1 MRERDEMIGRK
12 LSNRYQIEERLG
24 GGGMA
29 VVWRAFDTVLGRNV
43 AVKLLRQ
50 EMAEDEEFVA
60 RFRREAQAAA
70 RLSHPN
76 IVAIYDV
83 GEDYGLYYIV
93 MELVEGMTLRQ
104 KLKQAGRLPVAQALD
119 IAAQVASGLHEAHA
133 RGIIHRDIKPQNILI
148 TETGLVKVTDFGIAR
163 AVGGVSTTGDLVVG
177 SLPYMSPEQ
186 VSNGEVSAAT
196 DIYSLG
202 VVLFEMLVGR
212 PPFQAEST
220 VGMAMRH
227 LEGEVPSIRQFRPDV
242 PPAVE
247 ALVMKCLAKKPVDR
261 FSSAKDLLRAIKMS
275 FPVQAGTGEQMKP
288 DGLQIEEAPLEGDED
303 LARKRRRPK
312 RRMSLAVKIF
322 LAAMVLFLGLVA
334 AGIYAFNKW
343 MEVPLVEVPNVEG
356 KPFLEAQAI
365 LMEKGLVPVM
375 AAERYDPQVP
385 RGCVINQAPEA
396 GDTVKQGREVRLVV
410 SKGREMVKVP
420 DLIGKD
426 VREASVMLEESNL
439 VLGNSV
445 YVFHPAIP
453 AGKVVSQNP
462 KADIE
467 VPKGT
472 TVDIEVSKGPM
483 PTTAIVPNVVGM
495 TRDQAKDELEKALLT
510 PKFLL
515 LPGEQPAGTVMSQS
529 HVPGTEVP
537 VGTEIIVAV
546 SLGTGP
552 APNVRTIPIS
562 VPKLD
567 KDTVRVKV
575 VLKDAQ
581 GERTVLEQDRK
592 PGEQFELRVE
602 WVGAEAQLNIYFDE
616 KLVNTSTLRPET
628 PSSEGR

>member
-12 LSNRYQIEERLG
+12 LSNRYEIKEKLG

-29 VVWRAFDTVLGRNV
+29 VVWKAFDTVLGRNV

-104 KLKQAGRLPVAQALD
+104 KLKQVGRLPVAQALD
-119 IAAQVASGLHEAHA
+119 IAAQVASGLHEAHS

-163 AVGGVSTTGDLVVG
+163 AIGGASTTGDLVVG

-186 VSNGEVSAAT
+186 VSNEEVSAAT

-202 VVLFEMLVGR
+202 VVLFEMLVGH

-227 LEGEVPSIRQFRPDV
+227 LEGEVPSIRRFRPDV

-247 ALVMKCLAKKPVDR
+247 ALVMKCLAKKPADR

-275 FPVQAGTGEQMKP
+275 FPVQTGTREQMKAE
-288 DGLQIEEAPLEGDED
+288 DLQIEEASAEGDED
-303 LARKRRRPK
+303 LARRKRRPK

-322 LAAMVLFLGLVA
+322 LAAMVLFLGLVV
-334 AGIYAFNKW
+334 AGIYAFNRW

-356 KPFLEAQAI
+356 KSFLEAQAI
-365 LMEKGLVPVM
+365 LMEKGLVAVM
-375 AAERYDPQVP
+375 AAERYDPEVP

-396 GDTVKQGREVRLVV
+396 GDVVKQGREVRLVV

-426 VREASVMLEESNL
+426 VREASIRLEEANL

-445 YVFHPAIP
+445 FVFHPTVP

-462 KADIE
+462 KPNIE

-495 TRDQAKDELEKALLT
+495 TRDQAKDELEKALLV
-510 PKFLL
+510 PKFLT

-537 VGTEIIVAV
+537 VGTEIIVTV
-546 SLGTGP
+546 SLGPGQPTNVVRRTIAVPKDKTGP
-552 APNVRTIPIS
+552 
-562 VPKLD
+562 
-567 KDTVRVKV
+567 VRVKLV
-575 VLKDAQ
+575 VRDAR
-581 GERTVLEQDRK
+581 GETTVFEQEK
-592 PGEQFELRVE
+592 NPGETFDVSIEF
-602 WVGAEAQLNIYFDE
+602 VGAEATLRIFFDGE
-616 KLVNTSTLRPET
+616 LAGEHTLRPGT
-628 PSSEGR
+628 